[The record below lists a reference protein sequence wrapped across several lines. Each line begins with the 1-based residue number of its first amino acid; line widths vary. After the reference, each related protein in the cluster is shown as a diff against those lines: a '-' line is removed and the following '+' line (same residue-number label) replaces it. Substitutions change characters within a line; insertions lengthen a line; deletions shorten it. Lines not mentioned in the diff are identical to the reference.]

1 MKKLLLIDAN
11 ALIHRSFHALPP
23 WKTAAGEPIQAIY
36 GLSRIL
42 LKLFRDD
49 PPAGG
54 FDYVAALFDR
64 PERTLRKEQYEE
76 YKAKRPLPPD
86 ELVSQIVK
94 AHEVFQQFGVATFE
108 IPGFEADD
116 LIGTLAE
123 KYKKEKDVQV
133 VILSG
138 DMDLLQLV
146 ENGKVSVR
154 TFKKGIGEIAEYH
167 EAEVKERYGLTPAQ
181 IPDFKAIAG
190 DPSDNIPGIPGAGP
204 KTAAMLLGKYGTLE
218 NIYTHLDPKE
228 KWFEKFNGHKKE
240 AMLFKDLATIRRD
253 APLVVRGLLE
263 LKKQPLDIEKLHEYF
278 SSLGFRSLAGEIRG
292 ERKPS
297 SAKSIKL
304 KKASEG
310 KGKKTPQLG
319 LPLLGGQTL
328 SVHIEG
334 VIAGFDLKKSR
345 ELREPYFDIGV
356 AAWLVEPDLKEYGP
370 EAIFRRFLKK
380 EWQGTDEQIKE
391 AYRWAKEKLAELELE
406 RVFYEIEMPLL
417 MVLREIEEYGVA
429 IHLDRVRELRKELQK
444 EINRLEKAVHGYAG
458 EEFNLNSPK
467 QLSRILFETLKIP
480 LPKGM
485 KKTPGGAMSTNVEN
499 LALLSGAHPIVRS
512 ILLFRAAFKMLSTY
526 VDPILERT
534 DKSGRLHT
542 SFVQTGTA
550 TGRLSSENPN
560 MQNVPVAGE
569 DEEGNWGKKLRTAF
583 VAPAGKKLVAFDY
596 SQLELRILAAVSGD
610 KEMTDTF
617 KKGGDIH
624 TMTAS
629 EIFGVAL
636 EKVTKEMRRVAKTLN
651 FGVAYGMG
659 SVAFAKVA
667 GISRDE
673 AKKFIEKYYKAF
685 SGVRAWQE
693 ETEALAHERGYVMTL
708 TGRKRPIP
716 DIQSG
721 SPQFVA
727 RAERIAINMP
737 IQGLEADIVKYAMIE
752 TRRALKEKKW
762 WGREVKML
770 LTIHDELLFEIRD
783 DMMKETIPLIKKLME
798 SCYPLAI
805 PLIVNVLEGIDWGG
819 LVPYRAQ

>member
-23 WKTAAGEPIQAIY
+23 WKTAKGEPIQAIY

-42 LKLFRDD
+42 LKLFRDEE
-49 PPAGG
+49 

-94 AHEVFQQFGVATFE
+94 AHEVFQKFGVATFE

-146 ENGKVSVR
+146 EDGKVMVR
-154 TFKKGIGEIAEYH
+154 NFKKGIGETSEFH

-190 DPSDNIPGIPGAGP
+190 DPSDNIPGISGAGP
-204 KTAAMLLGKYGTLE
+204 KTATMLLEKYGTLE
-218 NIYTHLDPKE
+218 NIYAHLDPKE
-228 KWFEKFNGHKKE
+228 KWFEKFDGHKKE
-240 AMLFKDLATIRRD
+240 AMLFKELATICRD

-263 LKKQPLDIEKLHEYF
+263 LRKQPLDIEKLHEYF
-278 SSLGFRSLAGEIRG
+278 FSLGFRSLAGEIKG
-292 ERKPS
+292 EKKVKREKKT
-297 SAKSIKL
+297 AQ
-304 KKASEG
+304 KKASA
-310 KGKKTPQLG
+310 KKEKVPQIG

-328 SVHIEG
+328 SAHIEG

-370 EAIFRRFLKK
+370 EAVFRRFLKK
-380 EWQGTDEQIKE
+380 EWQGTDEQIQE

-417 MVLREIEEYGVA
+417 VVLREIEEYGVA

-444 EINRLEKAVHGYAG
+444 EINRLEKAVHRYAG

-467 QLSRILFETLKIP
+467 QLSHILFETLAIP
-480 LPKGM
+480 LPRGM
-485 KKTPGGAMSTNVEN
+485 KKTPGGALSTNVEN
-499 LALLSGAHPIVRS
+499 LALLAGAHPIVRS

-583 VAPAGKKLVAFDY
+583 VAPAGRKLVAFDY

-624 TMTAS
+624 AMTAS

-659 SVAFAKVA
+659 SSAFAKVA

-685 SGVRAWQE
+685 SGVQKWQE
-693 ETEALAHERGYVMTL
+693 ETIKEAHERGYVMTL
-708 TGRKRPIP
+708 TGRKRPIQ

-752 TRRALKEKKW
+752 MRRALKEKKW
-762 WGREVKML
+762 WGREVRML

-798 SCYPLAI
+798 SCYPLEI
-805 PLIVNVLEGIDWGG
+805 PLIVNVSEGIDWGG
-819 LVPYRAQ
+819 LVPYRAS